1 MPPPEDSSQPRLAT
15 GCRWGAEKEKEQN
28 KPSSKAERT
37 LLYPEGALRL
47 RDTGLLILEHCD
59 GKRTFGD
66 IIAELQAKFGDANP
80 EKIRADIG
88 LFLEQLRRKRI
99 VDY

>member
-15 GCRWGAEKEKEQN
+15 GCRWGAEKEKEN
-28 KPSSKAERT
+28 KPGSKAERT
-37 LLYPEGALRL
+37 ILYPEGALRL

-88 LFLEQLRRKRI
+88 QFLEQLRRKRI